1 LSLPR
6 IRARLADNQEIADVL
21 RAALLHS
28 ETIVP
33 LETAPLTS
41 GQHLL
46 EIDVPG
52 DGIITVL
59 ADPAGHETDEG
70 HLLSV
75 KPITRP
81 QMATIFAIVERLDEP
96 TRNQSIAPT
105 NLDAEDDIP
114 ESEGGAEADSTMV
127 QPMLFNQ
134 SDLPPPPKKP
144 GSLAPSSN
152 DDAPA
157 SLVLLPEEMPAS
169 LIPSSQALISR
180 APGSAPTSSQRT
192 TGEAAPGALRVSM
205 SPSSDKD
212 KDPLIGRVIAGKY
225 KIESLIGSGASAA
238 VYRGTHQDLNR
249 AVAVKVLHKQNMND
263 AQFVQR
269 FKGEARA
276 ASKLEHA
283 NVARVMDFGN
293 EPDGLL
299 YLVMEYLEGRSL
311 EAILA
316 ASGKLTP
323 AVAIDLVLQACAA
336 LAFAHD
342 VGIIHRDIK
351 PENMMLVGH
360 RDEDGNPTDL
370 VKVCDFGLA
379 KLRDPD
385 PDAEDLTTAGMLCGS
400 PAYMSPE
407 QSRGEKLDVRTDVYS
422 LGVML
427 YECLTG
433 DFPHDANSLTE
444 LFLKKMTEAPR
455 PLKAKVP
462 DIDEVLEA
470 AVLKAIA
477 TDREQRFATVRAM
490 RDELRKARKRLEA
503 PAA

>member
-1 LSLPR
+1 
-6 IRARLADNQEIADVL
+6 LADNQEIADVL

-28 ETIVP
+28 EHVVP
-33 LETAPLTS
+33 LEAAPLTT

-46 EIDVPG
+46 EIDVPD

-59 ADPAGHETDEG
+59 ADPAGHETEEG

-114 ESEGGAEADSTMV
+114 ESEGGAAADATMV

-134 SDLPPPPKKP
+134 SDLPPPPKRP
-144 GSLAPSSN
+144 GSLVPSSEN
-152 DDAPA
+152 GPV

-169 LIPSSQALISR
+169 LVPSSNALIAR
-180 APGSAPTSSQRT
+180 APGAP
-192 TGEAAPGALRVSM
+192 
-205 SPSSDKD
+205 PSSDPILRTSQRPTKEPPPNAVLVSQGPASE

-225 KIESLIGSGASAA
+225 KIESLIGSGSTAA
-238 VYRGTHQDLNR
+238 VYRAMHADLNR
-249 AVAVKVLHKQNMND
+249 GVAVKVLHQQKANE

-283 NVARVMDFGN
+283 NVARVTDFGQ

-299 YLVMEYLEGRSL
+299 YLVMELLDGRSL

-316 ASGKLTP
+316 ASGKLAPIT
-323 AVAIDLVLQACAA
+323 AIDLILQACAA
-336 LAFAHD
+336 LAVAHD
-342 VGIIHRDIK
+342 EGIIHRDVK
-351 PENMMLVGH
+351 PENMMLVAH
-360 RDEDGNPTDL
+360 RDEDGNPTDI

-379 KLRDPD
+379 KLRDPE
-385 PDAEDLTTAGMLCGS
+385 PGAEDLTTAGMLCGS

-407 QSRGEKLDVRTDVYS
+407 QSRGEKLDLRTDVYS
-422 LGVML
+422 LGVTL

-433 DFPHDANSLTE
+433 DFPHDAASLTE
-444 LFLKKMTEAPR
+444 LFIKKMTEAPR
-455 PLKAKVP
+455 PLKQFVP

-470 AVLKAIA
+470 AVLKAVA
-477 TDREQRFATVRAM
+477 TDPGERYATVRAM
-490 RDELRKARKRLEA
+490 RDELRKARKRI
-503 PAA
+503 AAA

>member
-1 LSLPR
+1 
-6 IRARLADNQEIADVL
+6 LADNQEIADVL
-21 RAALLHS
+21 RAALLHQ
-28 ETIVP
+28 EHVVP
-33 LETAPLTS
+33 LEAAPLTT

-46 EIDVPG
+46 EIEVPG
-52 DGIITVL
+52 EGILTVL
-59 ADPAGHETDEG
+59 ADPAGHETDDG

-105 NLDAEDDIP
+105 NLDAEEDIP
-114 ESEGGAEADSTMV
+114 ESEGGAGADSTMV

-134 SDLPPPPKKP
+134 SDLPPAPKKP
-144 GSLAPSSN
+144 GSLLPGAT
-152 DDAPA
+152 DGAPA

-169 LIPSSQALISR
+169 LMPSSQALIAR
-180 APGSAPTSSQRT
+180 APSSSPKPSQRPT
-192 TGEAAPGALRVSM
+192 AEPPPGAAPISM
-205 SPSSDKD
+205 GPASD

-225 KIESLIGSGASAA
+225 KMESLIGSGSTAA
-238 VYRGTHQDLNR
+238 VYRAMHQDLNR
-249 AVAVKVLHKQNMND
+249 AVAVKVLHKQKANE
-263 AQFVQR
+263 AQFVLR

-276 ASKLEHA
+276 ASKLEHP
-283 NVARVMDFGN
+283 NVARVTDFGH

-316 ASGKLTP
+316 ASGRLAP
-323 AVAIDLVLQACAA
+323 VIAIDLVLQACAA

-342 VGIIHRDIK
+342 VGIIHRDVK

-385 PDAEDLTTAGMLCGS
+385 PEAEDLTTAGMLCGS

-407 QSRGEKLDVRTDVYS
+407 QARGEKLDVRTDVYS

-433 DFPHDANSLTE
+433 SFPHDGNSLTE
-444 LFLKKMTEAPR
+444 LFMKKMMEAPR
-455 PLKAKVP
+455 PMKASVP

-477 TDREQRFATVRAM
+477 TDREQRFATARAM
-490 RDELRKARKRLEA
+490 RDELRKARKRIVA
-503 PAA
+503 T